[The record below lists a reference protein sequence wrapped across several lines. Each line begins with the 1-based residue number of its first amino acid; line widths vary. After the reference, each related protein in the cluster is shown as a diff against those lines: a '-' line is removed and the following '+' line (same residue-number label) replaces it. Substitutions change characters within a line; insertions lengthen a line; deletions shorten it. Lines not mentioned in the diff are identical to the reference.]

1 MVMNNSD
8 DSFIR
13 EVNEELRSEQIQN
26 VWKRFRPLII
36 GGAVVIVLGVAG
48 ASLWEWWQA
57 KQSSASG
64 DRFIAAVKSASDG
77 KQDDAVKALE
87 ALSKDGFG
95 AYPELARLRLATLKA
110 EKGDA
115 KGSIAD
121 FLAIGKDA
129 AIPAPVR
136 NAAKLR
142 AAWLMIDNA
151 SYEELSS
158 AVEELAAPTSPVRNS
173 AREALG
179 LSAFKAGNY
188 AKAKEWLQLIVDDN
202 DAPAGAKT
210 RARTVLALITASGKL
225 S

>member
-1 MVMNNSD
+1 MVMNNND

-48 ASLWEWWQA
+48 ASIWEWWRVREA
-57 KQSSASG
+57 SASG
-64 DRFIAAVKSASDG
+64 DRFIAAVKSASEG
-77 KQDDAVKALE
+77 KQDEAMKALE

-115 KGSIAD
+115 KGAIAD
-121 FLAIGKDA
+121 FKAIGSEA
-129 AIPAPVR
+129 GIPTAVR

-142 AAWLMIDNA
+142 AAWLMVDNS
-151 SYEELSS
+151 SYEELAS
-158 AVEELAAPTSPVRNS
+158 AVEELAAPASPVRNS

-179 LSAFKAGNY
+179 LSAYKAGNY
-188 AKAKEWLQLIVDDN
+188 AKAKEWLQLVMDDA
-202 DAPAGAKT
+202 DAPASAKT